1 MGLTEIAE
9 GLEITTRQHER
20 TIHPV
25 DDTVT
30 DLSARLQTHAE
41 SLPCSP
47 ETARDVLQVYA
58 QEMAVPPAAEAAD
71 VSSVT
76 VTKLLHRCGV
86 DGLSPLSEKDNEVL
100 ADWLNGVESRSAILD
115 DETIDERG
123 FALATYL
130 QTHAAIPELEA
141 AFRGYLDPRH
151 QTRDRCRSGSSGL

>member
-1 MGLTEIAE
+1 MGLSEIAE

-20 TIHPV
+20 NIQPV

-30 DLSARLQTHAE
+30 DLTARLQTHAE

-58 QEMAVPPAAEAAD
+58 QEMTVPRAAEAAD

-86 DGLSPLSEKDNEVL
+86 DGLSPLSERGTNVL
-100 ADWLNGVESRSAILD
+100 TEWLNGAASRSAILD
-115 DETIDERG
+115 HETIDERE

-141 AFRGYLDPRH
+141 ALRGHLEARN
-151 QTRDRCRSGSSGL
+151 QTRGGRHSRSPGM